1 MGSYKGLPK
10 DTTIVF
16 PSLIKSGH
24 DIILKVVSYDENTES
39 YEVARV
45 YRDKI
50 TPTTEKLTVKS
61 MEARNPLITIP
72 GGTHESQ

>member
-16 PSLIKSGH
+16 PSLIRTGH
-24 DIILKVVSYDENTES
+24 DIILKVVSYDEETES

-45 YRDKI
+45 YKDKI

-61 MEARNPLITIP
+61 MEARSPLITLP
-72 GGTHESQ
+72 GGIYET